1 MLVVAGNKK
10 IKILFYIFIFIFL
23 STVSFFER
31 TNIFGNKI
39 FFPLNKI
46 EIYGYEK
53 VDYVAMQSQLS
64 NLIGQNLL
72 FMNPKD
78 IEEILDENKL
88 ISKFTIQKKYPDTV
102 NINLKEVNFVAKVF
116 KDKKKYFLADND
128 NLIPFKDYVIDQDL
142 PNIYGKNA
150 EYYFNDFQKLLKLND
165 FKLDIISS
173 YYFFQINRWDLVTNN
188 QKIIKFPSK
197 GLEEAIKVTN
207 KLLNNKDFNKYSV
220 IDLRINNKIITQ

>member
-1 MLVVAGNKK
+1 MLVAAGNKK

-88 ISKFTIQKKYPDTV
+88 ISEFTIQKKYPDTV
-102 NINLKEVNFVAKVF
+102 NINLKEINFVAKIF

-128 NLIPFKDYVIDQDL
+128 ILIPFKDYVIDQDL
-142 PNIYGKNA
+142 PNIYGKDA
-150 EYYFNDFQKLLKLND
+150 EFYFNDFQKLLKLNN
-165 FKLDIISS
+165 FNINIISS

-197 GLEEAIKVTN
+197 GLKEAIKVVN

>member
-1 MLVVAGNKK
+1 MLVVTGNKK

-31 TNIFGNKI
+31 TNIFSNKI

-53 VDYVAMQSQLS
+53 VDHVAMQSQLS

-88 ISKFTIQKKYPDTV
+88 ISEFTIQKKYPDTV
-102 NINLKEVNFVAKVF
+102 NINLKEINFVAKIF

-128 NLIPFKDYVIDQDL
+128 ILIPFKDYVIDQDL
-142 PNIYGKNA
+142 PNIYGKDA
-150 EYYFNDFQKLLKLND
+150 EFYFNDFQKLLKLNN
-165 FKLDIISS
+165 FNINIISS

-197 GLEEAIKVTN
+197 GLNEAIKVAN